1 MRALTTIF
9 IFFAVIILGI
19 SGCGNDGEKKE
30 ASIATS
36 SGLDEQHHGDP
47 KHSYDSHD
55 RSEPYAPPEA
65 YTPTELQAP
74 PEPYA
79 PPEAYTPTE
88 L

>member
-30 ASIATS
+30 ASTATS
-36 SGLDEQHHGDP
+36 SGL
-47 KHSYDSHD
+47 HD
-55 RSEPYAPPEA
+55 RSEPSAPPQEYTPTEDYTPPEA
-65 YTPTELQAP
+65 YTPTED
-74 PEPYA
+74 YT

-88 L
+88 D